1 MRKFSQAETACLL
14 AILIILGIGCEKSK
28 RQASDV
34 DTTTFIIEHSR
45 IPDVDTLKL
54 WTDLSIRRISIG
66 MKADSVDK
74 QYYIY
79 AAMYYKTDDEK
90 YRRMA
95 NECYRLYQKLWKL
108 YAARQ
113 DSIDKKIYW

>member
-1 MRKFSQAETACLL
+1 MRKLSPTETACLL
-14 AILIILGIGCEKSK
+14 AILIIVAIWCEKSK
-28 RQASDV
+28 RQVSDV
-34 DTTTFIIEHSR
+34 DTSTFITEHNR

-66 MKADSVDK
+66 IKADSVDR
-74 QYYIY
+74 QYYVY

-108 YAARQ
+108 YTARQ